1 MPQTRG
7 DVWAAIEANRQY
19 TAQVELNMTREL
31 GEIKSSLAGISGSMM
46 TEQKF
51 EQLLAAQ
58 KDREEHTY
66 RRFEDDRIAQ
76 LRGYP
81 AEQRDQRNLGYMAD
95 QSHSFRQQ
103 AQMALYT
110 PFISAILS
118 LLVSLLVV
126 KLL

>member
-58 KDREEHTY
+58 KDREERTY
-66 RRFEDDRIAQ
+66 RRYEDDRIAQ
-76 LRGYP
+76 LRSVP
-81 AEQRDQRNLGYMAD
+81 TEQREERGIRYQAVQAHSSQLQGYITVL
-95 QSHSFRQQ
+95 
-103 AQMALYT
+103 ALAMSV
-110 PFISAILS
+110 FS
-118 LLVSLLVV
+118 LIAPHLF
-126 KLL
+126 K